1 MIVPVEEDAS
11 KPKASG
17 WLLWVLGAVA
27 VLVVAAAVTTAVVV
41 LNRVTEPPTPAALPR
56 DTVPV
61 PLGKRELCGLRL
73 VVYIETDEG
82 MTRAAQAL
90 RDDQKARRVLTETK
104 AESYERF
111 KKIFADKPELVKL
124 TTPDVLPAVVHLV
137 PVAGT
142 DPETWANEL
151 RQRLPE
157 ATKVDVLDPVAAAA
171 KMKTTTPPCP
181 PEGER

>member
-1 MIVPVEEDAS
+1 MEEETGKPRAS
-11 KPKASG
+11 NR
-17 WLLWVLGAVA
+17 LLWVLGVVG

-41 LNRVTEPPTPAALPR
+41 LNRFAEPPAPAALPR
-56 DTVPV
+56 DAVPA
-61 PLGKRELCGLRL
+61 PLGKRELCGIQL
-73 VVYIETDEG
+73 VVYIETDDG

-111 KKIFADKPELVKL
+111 KKIFANQPELVKL
-124 TTPDVLPAVVHLV
+124 TTPDALPAAVHLV

-142 DPETWANEL
+142 DPEAWANEL
-151 RQRLPE
+151 RRRFPE
-157 ATKVDVLDPVAAAA
+157 AKKVDVLDPAGLAA
-171 KMKTTTPPCP
+171 KMKTTLPPCP